1 MTPTTIPATNAPT
14 TQLEQQE
21 QQGEGDASSS
31 SYVLESF
38 PSFDTAVDE
47 FFARLE
53 AQKLKQ
59 VRAPV
64 APCEERRCA
73 CLLVLFHLFYHLCVC
88 VLDWVT

>member
-21 QQGEGDASSS
+21 QQGEGAASSS
-31 SYVLESF
+31 SYVLECF

-64 APCEERRCA
+64 PPWPRVISVAVLV
-73 CLLVLFHLFYHLCVC
+73 CLFYFHLFYH
-88 VLDWVT
+88 